1 MLNKEF
7 FQDNKIK
14 SKNEILERKFE
25 IMLRNFDIPYKK
37 LKSDGY
43 LIGQDIIIRIIGDRK
58 DLTGVE
64 E

>member
-1 MLNKEF
+1 MLNEEF
-7 FQDNKIK
+7 FQDNKIN
-14 SKNEILERKFE
+14 SKDEILERKFE
-25 IMLRNFDIPYKK
+25 TILRDFDIPYKK

-43 LIGQDIIIRIIGDRK
+43 IICQDIVIRLIGHRK